1 MTADETLII
10 KPKVKIKA
18 FGIGGGGNSV
28 LMRMGQ
34 HNELDIELIAI
45 NTDAKQLQLVEQS
58 GVRCIQIGEA
68 LTRGRGTGG
77 NIQIGEQAAKNEENK
92 IKEALNGADLVFI
105 TAGMGGGTGTGA
117 APVVARLAKELGM
130 LSVGV
135 VTVPFSFE
143 GNRKKKTAMEGIT
156 KMQSQ
161 MDALIAVENDNLLK
175 LPENRRMSMVK
186 AFDCADGILKQAI
199 NCVAELILTTGV
211 INVDFADVTTIFRQS
226 ESSDA
231 LLGIGR
237 SSRSAV
243 EAVQIAAESPLI
255 DKGLKGARGVIL
267 NLTGDDTLSLYDVD
281 EATHYI
287 VEHTDPEVNI
297 ILGTVVDEEMNGAVQ
312 ATIIATDFAD
322 SVVMKAPTVKVPE
335 SKVKKDTFQLDTPS
349 FMDKSAPPDGFRK
362 PAAFAIPAFKLTGDT
377 DEKK

>member
-1 MTADETLII
+1 MIADETLII
-10 KPKVKIKA
+10 KPKVKIKV

-28 LMRMGQ
+28 LVRMGQ
-34 HNELDIELIAI
+34 HNELDVELIAI

-68 LTRGRGTGG
+68 LTLGRGTGG
-77 NIQIGEQAAKNEENK
+77 NTQLGEQAAKTEEDK
-92 IKEALNGADLVFI
+92 IKAALNGADLVFI

-117 APVVARLAKELGM
+117 APVVARLAKEMGL

-135 VTVPFSFE
+135 VTMPFVFE

-161 MDALIAVENDNLLK
+161 MDALISVENDNLLK
-175 LPENRRMSMVK
+175 LPENRRMTMVK
-186 AFDCADGILKQAI
+186 AFACADGILKQAI

-226 ESSDA
+226 DSSDA

-237 SSRSAV
+237 SNRSAID
-243 EAVQIAAESPLI
+243 AVKIAAESPLI

-267 NLTGDDTLSLYDVD
+267 NLTGDATLSLYDVD

-297 ILGTVVDEEMNGAVQ
+297 ILGTVVDDGMNGSVQ
-312 ATIIATDFAD
+312 ATIIATDFTD
-322 SVVMKAPTVKVPE
+322 SVVLKAPTVTVPE
-335 SKVKKDTFQLDTPS
+335 SRVNKETFQLDTPA
-349 FMDKSAPPDGFRK
+349 FMDKSVPQTGFQAPK
-362 PAAFAIPAFKLTGDT
+362 AFAIPAFKLTNDT

>member
-1 MTADETLII
+1 
-10 KPKVKIKA
+10 
-18 FGIGGGGNSV
+18 
-28 LMRMGQ
+28 
-34 HNELDIELIAI
+34 
-45 NTDAKQLQLVEQS
+45 
-58 GVRCIQIGEA
+58 
-68 LTRGRGTGG
+68 
-77 NIQIGEQAAKNEENK
+77 
-92 IKEALNGADLVFI
+92 
-105 TAGMGGGTGTGA
+105 
-117 APVVARLAKELGM
+117 
-130 LSVGV
+130 
-135 VTVPFSFE
+135 
-143 GNRKKKTAMEGIT
+143 MEGIT

-237 SSRSAV
+237 SARSAV

-287 VEHTDPEVNI
+287 VDHTDPEVNI

-349 FMDKSAPPDGFRK
+349 FMDKSAPTNGFRQ
-362 PAAFAIPAFKLTGDT
+362 PSAFAIPAFKLTDDK